1 VAWGGKVLRTE
12 FNPPTVSHSGG
23 GGGVSAA
30 GGGGDGDGGGGG
42 KSSAV
47 PATWSKFMRHP
58 VHDRTANLV
67 HRYRHQDESAP
78 FDQSVTF

>member
-12 FNPPTVSHSGG
+12 FNPPTASHSGGGG

-30 GGGGDGDGGGGG
+30 GGGGGGDRSG
-42 KSSAV
+42 SAI
-47 PATWSKFMRHP
+47 PATWSQFMRHP